1 MFVCK
6 NCNKK
11 MLRKV
16 NFCPKCGWSCDEV
29 LEKEE
34 ILNQDVGLDR
44 KEKSSDREKKNLS
57 EETNVGQEAKN
68 LSEEVNLDQ
77 EVKNLSEEVNVGQE
91 VKDLSEEVNL
101 DQEVKNL
108 SEETKSDQ
116 EDAEENQEKQE
127 KLKSFFS
134 KKKIA
139 ILFSVL
145 IFVSA
150 IIYSGYKKHLEELE
164 RIEIARQEEREEELR
179 NENIDNYILD
189 CYSMSNQLGVIK
201 VLGGMYSDS
210 MMEKWKEHAYGG
222 LDEAIR
228 KFQEEN
234 KTTISSLKDY
244 QSKSK
249 ELFYNKIDTMPNNIS
264 TYTEIENLYN
274 SASNAY
280 EKSNSFLEITFSPLG
295 TYQTY
300 GKERIDKYKEL
311 KLAKDDLDDRTK
323 ILMEKRNLT
332 EEDAK
337 NREKLLKE
345 SL

>member
-1 MFVCK
+1 
-6 NCNKK
+6 
-11 MLRKV
+11 
-16 NFCPKCGWSCDEV
+16 
-29 LEKEE
+29 
-34 ILNQDVGLDR
+34 
-44 KEKSSDREKKNLS
+44 
-57 EETNVGQEAKN
+57 
-68 LSEEVNLDQ
+68 
-77 EVKNLSEEVNVGQE
+77 
-91 VKDLSEEVNL
+91 
-101 DQEVKNL
+101 
-108 SEETKSDQ
+108 
-116 EDAEENQEKQE
+116 
-127 KLKSFFS
+127 
-134 KKKIA
+134 
-139 ILFSVL
+139 
-145 IFVSA
+145 
-150 IIYSGYKKHLEELE
+150 
-164 RIEIARQEEREEELR
+164 
-179 NENIDNYILD
+179 
-189 CYSMSNQLGVIK
+189 
-201 VLGGMYSDS
+201 
-210 MMEKWKEHAYGG
+210 MEKWKEHAYGG